1 MELTRSLLVCF
12 YHICSISTIF
22 LFLDLSYQIPTP
34 TLLYD
39 IWYHI
44 FAHCFHKLGQF
55 PFSISCH
62 LTSLSFCKTLFV
74 KPELISPWLGAK
86 FMSKTSHHIIFLLIF
101 VRDFVFGIV
110 SKCQKCSISYQYFLQ
125 VVAMNFL
132 QIVEQEIY
140 FANRWYRS
148 QVLRI
153 VTKDQLFLDGF
164 GNS

>member
-86 FMSKTSHHIIFLLIF
+86 FMSKTSHHIISFINFCEGLFYRYCLKMSKMFNF
-101 VRDFVFGIV
+101 VPILFA
-110 SKCQKCSISYQYFLQ
+110 SCSNEF
-125 VVAMNFL
+125 
-132 QIVEQEIY
+132 
-140 FANRWYRS
+140 FANCLTGNLFCKSLIQITGFANIHHRS
-148 QVLRI
+148 TI
-153 VTKDQLFLDGF
+153 F
-164 GNS
+164 GSFC